1 MKLNKLSIV
10 LAILMLY
17 AGAAMAQKSNYGNW
31 LIYFGNKAIDK
42 KWNWHHEVQYR
53 NYNAIGDLDQ
63 LLVRTGIG
71 YNLSENNNNVL
82 MGYAFV
88 NSNKYIANTDE
99 KTSTNEHR
107 IYQQFI
113 TRQSF
118 KGINILH
125 RYRIEERFM
134 NDDVNVRFRYF
145 LSLNIPLN
153 KTVMQKNT
161 LYASIYNEIF
171 LNAKKPTFDRNRF
184 YAALGYM
191 VTNNLRFELGTM
203 TQMLESGNRS
213 QFQIVCFNNIPHKK

>member
-1 MKLNKLSIV
+1 MKRNKFKIILILSLLNTVVK
-10 LAILMLY
+10 
-17 AGAAMAQKSNYGNW
+17 AQKADYGNW
-31 LIYFGNKAIDK
+31 LIYFGNKAITK
-42 KWNWHHEVQYR
+42 NWNWHHEVQYR
-53 NYNAIGDLDQ
+53 NYNAIGDLEQ
-63 LLVRTGIG
+63 LLLRTGIG

-82 MGYAFV
+82 LGYAFI
-88 NSNKYIANTDE
+88 NSNKYVANTYE

-113 TRQSF
+113 TKQSF

-125 RYRIEERFM
+125 RYRLEERLIN
-134 NDDVNVRFRYF
+134 NDVSVRFRYF

-161 LYASIYNEIF
+161 LYASVYNEVF
-171 LNAKKPTFDRNRF
+171 LNTKKPTFDRNRF
-184 YAALGYM
+184 YTALGYM

-213 QFQIVCFNNIPHKK
+213 QFQIVCFNNIPFHK

>member
-1 MKLNKLSIV
+1 MRIKIILILLLLNTA
-10 LAILMLY
+10 AI
-17 AGAAMAQKSNYGNW
+17 AQKSDYGNW
-31 LIYFGNKAIDK
+31 LIYFGNKAINK
-42 KWNWHHEVQYR
+42 NWNWHHEVQLR
-53 NYNAIGDLDQ
+53 NYNAIGDVEQ
-63 LLVRTGIG
+63 LLLRTGIG

-82 MGYAFV
+82 LGYAFI
-88 NSNKYIANTDE
+88 NSNKYVANTDE
-99 KTSTNEHR
+99 KISSNEHR

-113 TRQSF
+113 TKQSF

-125 RYRIEERFM
+125 RYRLEERFI

-161 LYASIYNEIF
+161 LYASIYNEVF

-184 YAALGYM
+184 YTALGYM

-213 QFQIVCFNNIPHKK
+213 QFQIVCFNNIPFSK